1 MPDKYTSVNVLM
13 DEECN
18 KLLNQSSKKNNR
30 RKRHEAAARLK
41 DHLQRFGAQWTEN
54 EKRK

>member
-1 MPDKYTSVNVLM
+1 MPNKYTSVNVLM

-41 DHLQRFGAQWTEN
+41 DHLQRFGGQWTEN